1 MNKKIISK
9 IGIGVGAALVALLP
23 VLALAQIGQVPG
35 PIITRPSQISDL
47 VQEILSWIGGIVFTI
62 SFIMLLWA
70 AILYLTAGAS
80 ETAHTK
86 AKNVLI
92 YAIEMAV
99 LLGIDPEKIVRKKL
113 VVVAKKYPAK
123 LMRLRQGEPGTESA
137 YWRIKREHRKNPL

>member
-23 VLALAQIGQVPG
+23 VLALAQAQGPVQPVTVIQRPG
-35 PIITRPSQISDL
+35 QISDL
-47 VQEILSWIGGIVFTI
+47 LQSILTWVGGIVFTI
-62 SFIMLLWA
+62 SLIMLLWA

-92 YAIEMAV
+92 YAIV
-99 LLGIDPEKIVRKKL
+99 GI
-113 VVVAKKYPAK
+113 VVAILAFSAQPFIENV
-123 LMRLRQGEPGTESA
+123 LRRQFF
-137 YWRIKREHRKNPL
+137 

>member
-9 IGIGVGAALVALLP
+9 IGVGAGAALVALLP

-35 PIITRPSQISDL
+35 PIITRPGQISDL
-47 VQEILSWIGGIVFTI
+47 AKEILSWIGGIVFTV

-92 YAIEMAV
+92 YAIVGIVVAV
-99 LLGIDPEKIVRKKL
+99 LTFSARPFIENV
-113 VVVAKKYPAK
+113 
-123 LMRLRQGEPGTESA
+123 LRGQ
-137 YWRIKREHRKNPL
+137 LF